1 MTKKSGIK
9 QRSHNYMPEGGQAKT
24 SDVNS
29 VMNDFLTGQAP
40 KAKKDIAEQQKVL
53 AWRVEFES
61 GDVELWRAED
71 IVGTPAFGRWV
82 TPLIAGGETLDQCPD
97 DESE

>member
-1 MTKKSGIK
+1 M
-9 QRSHNYMPEGGQAKT
+9 
-24 SDVNS
+24 
-29 VMNDFLTGQAP
+29 
-40 KAKKDIAEQQKVL
+40 AEEQKVL

-71 IVGTPAFGRWV
+71 IDGTPAFGRWV
-82 TPLIAGGETLDQCPD
+82 TPLVAGGEAQDQCPD